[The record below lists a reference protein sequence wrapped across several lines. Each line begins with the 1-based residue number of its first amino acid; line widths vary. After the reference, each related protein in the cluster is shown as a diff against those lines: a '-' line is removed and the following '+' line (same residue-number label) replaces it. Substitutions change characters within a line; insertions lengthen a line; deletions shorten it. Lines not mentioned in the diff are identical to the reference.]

1 MTCGGEVEDEKPPP
15 IVETTTELTERI
27 SNPVPVYA
35 PFVDE
40 RTAYDVKET
49 NYERHIDELENE
61 IEELEAEVE
70 SYVDENTRLM
80 DEVSSVGTESMRY
93 NGESSSENTR
103 AESTEEVSKA
113 STEETPQVGTTFEAT
128 HYTAYCPTGCTG
140 VTATGVDVSNTI
152 YHEGKRVIAV
162 DPSVIPL
169 GSTVQVTTSDGSTF
183 EATSQDTGG
192 DIKGNRIDILVGSRE
207 EAYQLGRQDVTVKV
221 IK

>member
-1 MTCGGEVEDEKPPP
+1 MTCGGDVEDEKPPP

-27 SNPVPVYA
+27 SNPVPAYA

-40 RTAYDVKET
+40 QAANDVKAA
-49 NYERHIDELENE
+49 NYERHIVELENE
-61 IEELEAEVE
+61 IKELEAEVE

-80 DEVSSVGTESMRY
+80 DEVSSVGTESMRSD
-93 NGESSSENTR
+93 GESSSEGTGTDGSDEVSK
-103 AESTEEVSKA
+103 ESTEES
-113 STEETPQVGTTFEAT
+113 SQVGATFEAT
-128 HYTAYCPTGCTG
+128 YYTAFCPTGCTG
-140 VTATGVDVSNTI
+140 VTATGIDVSNTI

-183 EATSQDTGG
+183 EATAADTGG

-207 EAYQLGRQDVTVKV
+207 EAYQLGRQDVAVKV
-221 IK
+221 ID